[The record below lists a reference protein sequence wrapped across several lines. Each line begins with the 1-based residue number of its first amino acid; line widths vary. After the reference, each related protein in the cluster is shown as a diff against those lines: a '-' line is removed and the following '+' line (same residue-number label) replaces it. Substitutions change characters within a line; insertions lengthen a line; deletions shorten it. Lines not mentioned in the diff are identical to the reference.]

1 MAEASGQKEDDWSP
15 NPESIVFAMTI
26 LAFVSPVAFAI
37 DPAISGEVRLT
48 VIALTWHV
56 LLGEGYVIFSPL
68 PFTSVTLFPIVFFRL
83 GFAHQLYR
91 CYQGLVSKIQAI
103 AAGVLSELPI
113 FLFMALTYLP
123 AVGTPYVDYLS
134 MIGPIPHLLLFGLI
148 MLYLS
153 PPVEPR
159 SWNEEIVT
167 APKQ

>member
-1 MAEASGQKEDDWSP
+1 MARASGQKEDDWSP
-15 NPESIVFAMTI
+15 NPESIVFTMTI
-26 LAFVSPVAFAI
+26 LAFAAPVAFAI
-37 DPAISGEVRLT
+37 DPATSGEVRLT

-56 LLGEGYVIFSPL
+56 LLGEGYIIFSPL
-68 PFTSVTLFPIVFFRL
+68 PFTSVTLFPIVFFKL

-91 CYQGLVSKIQAI
+91 CYQGLVSKTRTITM
-103 AAGVLSELPI
+103 GVLSELPI

-148 MLYLS
+148 ILFLA

-159 SWNEEIVT
+159 QWIEEIS
-167 APKQ
+167 APPKW